1 MAPSQV
7 SFGAE
12 MRRQHFAFAADYLPL
27 NHGSYGTH
35 PTAVRDAHLALRAE
49 AEAAPD
55 PFIVLNFPGRLAAQR
70 ALAARLLN
78 CPVGELAFVPNA
90 TTGIDTVLKNL
101 PFADG
106 DVILCYESIYGAVA
120 YGANWIAEYH
130 RRFGVEV
137 RVEVVPVAIPL
148 SDDAFVEAMTSAA
161 RCVNAE
167 SGRRVR
173 LAIVDTIVSLPGVR
187 VPFERLVPAL
197 QAEGAL
203 VLVDGAHAIGHID
216 VDLAQLRPD
225 FFVSNLHK
233 WLFVPRGC
241 AAFYVPER
249 NQPLIRTMLPTGWG
263 FKPVDLEDKGAIGQT
278 SFPEGFDFIG
288 SSSPPPF
295 AKSSCLGDEVTNLYT
310 YSNE

>member
-1 MAPSQV
+1 MAPPQV
-7 SFGAE
+7 PFGAE
-12 MRRQHFAFAADYLPL
+12 MRRQHFAFGDNYLPL
-27 NHGSYGTH
+27 NHGSYGTY
-35 PTAVRDAHLALRAE
+35 PKAVRDVLLELRAE

-55 PFIVLNFPGRLAAQR
+55 PFIVLNFPARLAAQR
-70 ALAARLLN
+70 TFAAQLLN

-106 DVILCYESIYGAVA
+106 DVILCYEAIYGAVA
-120 YGANWIAEYH
+120 YGAQWIAEYH
-130 RRFGVEV
+130 RRFGVKV
-137 RVEVVPVAIPL
+137 HVEVVPVPIPL
-148 SDDAFVEAMTSAA
+148 PDNAFVDSMTSAA
-161 RCVNAE
+161 RRINTE
-167 SGRRVR
+167 PGRRVR

-197 QAEGAL
+197 QAKGAL

-216 VDLAQLRPD
+216 IDLAQLRPD

-249 NQPLIRTMLPTGWG
+249 NQHLIRTQLPTGWG
-263 FKPVDLEDKGAIGQT
+263 FTPLDGEDKDAVGNT
-278 SFPEGFDFIG
+278 CFPEGFDFIC
-288 SSSPPPF
+288 
-295 AKSSCLGDEVTNLYT
+295 KSLPSHFST
-310 YSNE
+310 